1 MAKKVYAIKEGFNFA
16 TNEKV
21 ENLIVDTWAECQ
33 KYIKGVKG
41 AKYKSFE
48 DINEAKKFLSE
59 GDGMLKKGKDSYPMD
74 CLHIYVD
81 GSYNISTEKYA
92 YALVAVKNNIVEY
105 IENGKSEDNSNKS
118 IRQIAG
124 ELEATVRGVEYA
136 LKQNE
141 KKVVIFHD
149 YAGIAHHA
157 TGFWERKEQSSIDY
171 YNKMRILMDEG
182 IEVIF
187 VKVDSHTGDLYN
199 EIADEKCKEALS
211 IASNNEVYKYLGSNK
226 IHVINELVKRQL
238 KPLARER
245 ENNIISIKNDENNT
259 TTYVSQEEVCLDS
272 DIDEKK
278 EIFER
283 LKLVL
288 DKLPL
293 DKQKDVVNY
302 AEYLFNKE
310 LNKG

>member
-16 TNEKV
+16 TNEKI

-48 DINEAKKFLSE
+48 DINDAKKFLSD

-81 GSYNISTEKYA
+81 GSYNITTEKYA
-92 YALVAVKNNIVEY
+92 YALVAVKDNIVEY

-136 LKQNE
+136 LSQNE
-141 KKVVIFHD
+141 KRVVIFHD

-171 YNKMRILMDEG
+171 YNKMRSLMDKG

-211 IASNNEVYKYLGSNK
+211 IASNNEVYKYLGNNK
-226 IHVINELVKRQL
+226 IQVINNLVKNQL
-238 KPLARER
+238 KSIARER
-245 ENNIISIKNDENNT
+245 ENNIISIKNDENDTN
-259 TTYVSQEEVCLDS
+259 TYVSKEEIALDN

-283 LKLVL
+283 LKLL
-288 DKLPL
+288 LNKLPL
-293 DKQKDVVNY
+293 EKQKDVVNY
-302 AEYLFNKE
+302 AEYLYKKE
-310 LNKG
+310 I

>member
-16 TNEKV
+16 TNEKI

-48 DINEAKKFLSE
+48 DINDAKKFLSN

-81 GSYNISTEKYA
+81 GSYNITTEKYA
-92 YALVAVKNNIVEY
+92 YALVAVKDNIVEY

-136 LKQNE
+136 LSQNE
-141 KKVVIFHD
+141 KRVVIFHD

-171 YNKMRILMDEG
+171 YNKMRSLMDKG

-211 IASNNEVYKYLGSNK
+211 IASNNEVYKYLGNNK
-226 IHVINELVKRQL
+226 IQVINDLVKNQL
-238 KPLARER
+238 KSLARER
-245 ENNIISIKNDENNT
+245 ENNIISIKNDENDTN
-259 TTYVSQEEVCLDS
+259 TYVSKEEIALDN

-283 LKLVL
+283 LKLL
-288 DKLPL
+288 LNKLPL
-293 DKQKDVVNY
+293 EKQKDVVNY
-302 AEYLFNKE
+302 AEYLYKKE
-310 LNKG
+310 I

>member
-16 TNEKV
+16 TNEKI

-48 DINEAKKFLSE
+48 DINDAKKFLSD

-81 GSYNISTEKYA
+81 GSYNITTEKYA
-92 YALVAVKNNIVEY
+92 YALVAVKDNIVEY

-136 LKQNE
+136 LSQNE
-141 KKVVIFHD
+141 KRVVIFHD

-171 YNKMRILMDEG
+171 YNKMRSLMDKG

-211 IASNNEVYKYLGSNK
+211 IASNNEVYKYLGNNK
-226 IHVINELVKRQL
+226 IQVINDLVKNQL
-238 KPLARER
+238 KSLARER
-245 ENNIISIKNDENNT
+245 ENNIISIKNDENDTN
-259 TTYVSQEEVCLDS
+259 TYVSKEEIALDN

-283 LKLVL
+283 LKLL
-288 DKLPL
+288 LNKLPL
-293 DKQKDVVNY
+293 EKQKDVVNY
-302 AEYLFNKE
+302 AEYLYKKE
-310 LNKG
+310 I

>member
-21 ENLIVDTWAECQ
+21 ENLIVNTWAECQ

-48 DINEAKKFLSE
+48 DINEAKKFLYD

-81 GSYNISTEKYA
+81 GSYNITTEKYA
-92 YALVAVKNNIVEY
+92 YALVAVKDNVVEY
-105 IENGKSEDNSNKS
+105 IENGKSQDNSNKS

-136 LKQNE
+136 LRENE

-157 TGFWERKEQSSIDY
+157 TGFWERKEQSSVDY
-171 YNKMRILMDEG
+171 YNKMRSLMDKG

-211 IASNNEVYKYLGSNK
+211 IASNNEVYKYLGNNK
-226 IHVINELVKRQL
+226 IYVTDDLVKNQL
-238 KPLARER
+238 KSLAIGR
-245 ENNIISIKNDENNT
+245 ENNIISIKKDENNT
-259 TTYVSQEEVCLDS
+259 NTYVSKEEIAIDN
-272 DIDEKK
+272 DINENK
-278 EIFER
+278 EIFKR
-283 LKLVL
+283 LKVL
-288 DKLPL
+288 LNNLPL
-293 DKQKDVVNY
+293 EKQKDVVNY

-310 LNKG
+310 SKKS

>member
-16 TNEKV
+16 TNEKI

-48 DINEAKKFLSE
+48 DINDAKKFLSD

-81 GSYNISTEKYA
+81 GSYNITTEKYA
-92 YALVAVKNNIVEY
+92 YALVAVKDNIVEY

-136 LKQNE
+136 LSQNE
-141 KKVVIFHD
+141 KRVVIFHD

-171 YNKMRILMDEG
+171 YNKMRSLMDKG

-211 IASNNEVYKYLGSNK
+211 IASNNEVYKYLGNNK
-226 IHVINELVKRQL
+226 IQVINDLVKNQL

-245 ENNIISIKNDENNT
+245 ENNIISIKNDENDTN
-259 TTYVSQEEVCLDS
+259 TYVSKEEIALDN

-283 LKLVL
+283 LKNVL
-288 DKLPL
+288 NKLPL
-293 DKQKDVVNY
+293 EKQKDVVNY
-302 AEYLFNKE
+302 AEYLYKKE
-310 LNKG
+310 K

>member
-48 DINEAKKFLSE
+48 DINEAKKFLSD

-81 GSYNISTEKYA
+81 GSYNITTEKYA

-136 LKQNE
+136 LRENE

-157 TGFWERKEQSSIDY
+157 TGFWERKEQSSINY
-171 YNKMRILMDEG
+171 YNKMRSFMDKG

-211 IASNNEVYKYLGSNK
+211 IASNNEVYKYLGNNK
-226 IHVINELVKRQL
+226 IYVTSDLVKNQL
-238 KPLARER
+238 KSLAIGR
-245 ENNIISIKNDENNT
+245 ENNIISIKKDENDTNINI
-259 TTYVSQEEVCLDS
+259 SKEEIAVDNE
-272 DIDEKK
+272 INENK

-283 LKLVL
+283 LKNVL
-288 DKLPL
+288 NKLPL
-293 DKQKDVVNY
+293 EKQQDVVNY
-302 AEYLFNKE
+302 AEYLYKKE
-310 LNKG
+310 I